1 MKALLAVLAVLLAS
15 CAEPESEAGPEA
27 GTPRAAA
34 RDTSVFDPVT
44 IDPIERARGVQDT
57 IFEADA
63 ERRRQIEAQEL
74 GN

>member
-1 MKALLAVLAVLLAS
+1 MKALPAVLLVLLAS
-15 CAEPESEAGPEA
+15 CSAPASDSRPEA
-27 GTPRAAA
+27 QAPREP
-34 RDTSVFDPVT
+34 SVFDPVT

-63 ERRRQIEAQEL
+63 ERRRQLEQQEL

>member
-1 MKALLAVLAVLLAS
+1 MKALLPLLPILLVACS
-15 CAEPESEAGPEA
+15 SPDPETDAGSA
-27 GTPRAAA
+27 APREAA
-34 RDTSVFDPVT
+34 RDPSVFDPVT

-63 ERRRQIEAQEL
+63 ERRRQLEAQEL

>member
-1 MKALLAVLAVLLAS
+1 MKALSPTLLVLLVACS
-15 CAEPESEAGPEA
+15 GPDPEVDAA
-27 GTPRAAA
+27 TPREAA
-34 RDTSVFDPVT
+34 RDPSVFDPVT

-63 ERRRQIEAQEL
+63 ARRRELEAQEL